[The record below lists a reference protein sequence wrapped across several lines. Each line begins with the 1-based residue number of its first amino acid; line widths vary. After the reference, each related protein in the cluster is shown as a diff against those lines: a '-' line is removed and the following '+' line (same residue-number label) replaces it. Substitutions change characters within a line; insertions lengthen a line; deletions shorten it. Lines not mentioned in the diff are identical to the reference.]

1 MTLVDAHG
9 GKQLTPEGQAA
20 VCHAK
25 HLVLTFGF
33 VHSVAA
39 TEAGGSAM
47 HLIGAAATMSGVHVE
62 TIRYYERA
70 GIVPRAAR
78 TVSGRRRYTE
88 EDIARLRF
96 VRRCRDLGF
105 SIPDIRTLLGLAE
118 DSEPPLAS
126 TKILGERHL
135 ERIRRKIDELREL
148 EHAITE
154 LIEHRDVARAPFP
167 LLDRLFTEGASPA
180 RK

>member
-1 MTLVDAHG
+1 M
-9 GKQLTPEGQAA
+9 
-20 VCHAK
+20 
-25 HLVLTFGF
+25 
-33 VHSVAA
+33 HS
-39 TEAGGSAM
+39 
-47 HLIGAAATMSGVHVE
+47 IGAAAALSGVHVE
-62 TIRYYERA
+62 TIRYYERT

-78 TVSGRRRYTE
+78 TASGRRRYIE

-105 SIPDIRTLLGLAE
+105 TIPDIRTLPGLAA

-135 ERIRRKIDELREL
+135 ERIRRKMGELREL
-148 EHAITE
+148 EHVITE
-154 LIEHRDVARAPFP
+154 LIEHRDAARAPFP
-167 LLDRLFTEGASPA
+167 LFDRLFTEGASPA

>member
-1 MTLVDAHG
+1 MAPDNRLVKPHPAG
-9 GKQLTPEGQAA
+9 VSGLIPAPATPP
-20 VCHAK
+20 
-25 HLVLTFGF
+25 
-33 VHSVAA
+33 
-39 TEAGGSAM
+39 AM
-47 HLIGAAATMSGVHVE
+47 VPD
-62 TIRYYERA
+62 RYYERA

-78 TVSGRRRYTE
+78 TASGGRRYSD

-105 SIPDIRTLLGLAE
+105 TIADIRTLLGLAE
-118 DSEPPLAS
+118 DNEPPLAS

-135 ERIRRKIDELREL
+135 ERIRRKMGELREL